1 MDSFAHKSDLR
12 VVTIGGGTGSF
23 TLLNDFK
30 RYFANLTA
38 IVNMADSGGS
48 TGQLRD
54 ELGVLPPGD
63 VRQCLVAL
71 SDSPK
76 VRDLFNYRFDEGSL
90 AGHSFGNLF
99 LTALE
104 KLTGNF
110 AEAVETASE
119 VLNVNGRVIPAT
131 LDNVQLKMSWQDKQ
145 VVLDGEKVIDVEVFQ
160 HDPRQ
165 ATLSLEPAAQ
175 ANPAALGAIAQAD
188 IVVLA
193 PGDLYTSLGPILI
206 ADGFK
211 QALETTNAT
220 VVYVCNLVTKQG
232 QTDGFRVADHVAEIE
247 RFIGAPAIDVLLY
260 NTAKPADDL
269 LEKYAKAGEKWV
281 DAAPETLVDQH
292 FRAVG
297 GDFLSHMPSPSE
309 PTKGDA
315 LAAHRTLIRHN
326 GEAVAKKLL
335 TL

>member
-1 MDSFAHKSDLR
+1 MNANPPLSQKK

-23 TLLNDFK
+23 TLLSAFK
-30 RYFANLTA
+30 HYFADLSA

-48 TGQLRD
+48 TGKLRD

-71 SDSPK
+71 SESPK
-76 VRDLFNYRFDEGSL
+76 VRELFNYRFEEGSL
-90 AGHSFGNLF
+90 GGHSFGNLF

-119 VLNVNGRVIPAT
+119 VLNVRGRVLPAT
-131 LDNVQLKMSWQDKQ
+131 LDNVQLKMTWPDKQ
-145 VVLDGEKVIDVEVFQ
+145 LVLDGEKLIDVEVFQ

-165 ATLSLEPAAQ
+165 ATLSLTPAAK

-188 IVVLA
+188 LVILA
-193 PGDLYTSLGPILI
+193 PGDLYTSLGPILV

-211 QALETTNAT
+211 RALETTNAT
-220 VVYVCNLVTKQG
+220 IIYVCNLVTKPG
-232 QTDGFRVADHVAEIE
+232 QTDGFTVADHVAELE
-247 RFIGAPAIDVLLY
+247 RFIGGPVIDVVLY
-260 NTAKPADDL
+260 NTAKPPAGL
-269 LEKYAKAGEKWV
+269 LEKYAKAGEYWV
-281 DAAPETLVDQH
+281 ELNETRLSDQHYRAIPGSYVSPAAPEQNV
-292 FRAVG
+292 A
-297 GDFLSHMPSPSE
+297 
-309 PTKGDA
+309 DA
-315 LAAHRTLIRHN
+315 LAAHRSFIRHDA
-326 GEAVAKKLL
+326 EAVAKKLL